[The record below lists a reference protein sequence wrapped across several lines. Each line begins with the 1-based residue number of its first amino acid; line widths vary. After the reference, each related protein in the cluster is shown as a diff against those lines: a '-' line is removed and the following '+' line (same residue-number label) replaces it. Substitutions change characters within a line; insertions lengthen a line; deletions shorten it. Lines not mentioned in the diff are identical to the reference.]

1 MHEKVAS
8 LLDKS
13 DKNGRIITSTLNPGF
28 VATSIMRDAK
38 LPYTFWL
45 KVLNWTLSRTPE
57 EGGRTLANAAKGG
70 VETHGKYLDDCKIG
84 N

>member
-1 MHEKVAS
+1 
-8 LLDKS
+8 
-13 DKNGRIITSTLNPGF
+13 
-28 VATSIMRDAK
+28 MRDAK